1 MLESSKED
9 YSQGLPSLKFNTTD
23 HRNISKFSD
32 SRRINKSK
40 IGLMGSSY
48 RDSVSVLETFKTN
61 KSRKYAKVAMMR
73 NSVI

>member
-1 MLESSKED
+1 MS
-9 YSQGLPSLKFNTTD
+9 T
-23 HRNISKFSD
+23 FSD

-48 RDSVSVLETFKTN
+48 RDNVSVLETFKTN

-73 NSVI
+73 NSVN